1 MIDLNLNPSK
11 RELKIFS
18 LGALVFLTI
27 VAWLVWRRSGST
39 TVAAILMAVGV
50 VIAVLG
56 LTVPRVL
63 RPLFIALMVINY
75 PIGWVVTHIVMAFIF
90 YLVVT
95 PLAGIMK
102 VAGRDPM
109 ERRFDQS
116 AATYWKRRPTETDPG
131 RYFRQF

>member
-11 RELKIFS
+11 RELRIFS
-18 LGALVFLTI
+18 LGALVFLAI
-27 VAWLVWRRSGST
+27 VGWLVWRKSGST
-39 TVAAILMAVGV
+39 TAAEILVAVGV
-50 VIAVLG
+50 VVAVLG
-56 LTVPRVL
+56 LTVPRAV

-75 PIGWVVTHIVMAFIF
+75 PIGWVVTHVVMALIF

-95 PLAGIMK
+95 PLAVIMK